1 MDGQFAAFLSISAL
15 AIITPGPDMALV
27 MKNALSGRGRGV
39 VTALGVILGQLV
51 WVVAASAGVA
61 AVLLASEPLF
71 NAVKL
76 AGAAYLVFLGGQ
88 ALVSAFRSNPSQT
101 TDAEGEPGGR
111 DVTSRVAFRQ
121 GLICNLGNPKMAIFA
136 TSLLPQFVPAGDASF
151 IALFALGAIFCS
163 MALIWLV
170 VYALMIARAGDLL
183 RRPRIRRTIES
194 VTGAVLISLGLRLAT
209 EPR

>member
-1 MDGQFAAFLSISAL
+1 MDGQFASFLSISAL

-111 DVTSRVAFRQ
+111 DVTR
-121 GLICNLGNPKMAIFA
+121 GLPFGRGSFA
-136 TSLLPQFVPAGDASF
+136 TSATRRWLSLQRVCCRSSFPPEMHRSSPCLLWERFSVR
-151 IALFALGAIFCS
+151 
-163 MALIWLV
+163 WL
-170 VYALMIARAGDLL
+170 
-183 RRPRIRRTIES
+183 
-194 VTGAVLISLGLRLAT
+194 
-209 EPR
+209 